1 MNRPNRDTWRTTQ
14 TTIDLDDP
22 SGLRVLMVWHNLE
35 QLGEVDGRISAS
47 GKGIHIRCTSP
58 EPLTLS
64 EVLLIRQQH
73 ADDTQRIHY
82 DMTAPESKPL
92 MILFDRKRGM
102 CADDWRSDPIR
113 LIDRYGAKI

>member
-1 MNRPNRDTWRTTQ
+1 MSKPNREAYRASQ
-14 TTIDLDDP
+14 ITIDLDNP
-22 SGLRVLMVWHNLE
+22 TGMRILSTWFNMQSIGA
-35 QLGEVDGRISAS
+35 VDGRISAS

-92 MILFDRKRGM
+92 MILFDKKRGM
-102 CADDWRSDPIR
+102 SADDWLTDPIR
-113 LIDRYGAKI
+113 LIDRYGAMI